1 MKKNNKFLL
10 SMISLFVFAIV
21 LVLPATA
28 AQAAKKPSLKSAK
41 LLVTQMPGNTK
52 TYGGIC
58 IINIK
63 NLSDSDKITNVKF
76 NGKCIKDPTNTI
88 MDQATRSGQ
97 WMCINECRNLKM
109 GKKNTVS
116 FTVKKGKK
124 SYHLKTTVKATVNKP
139 FKSFKVGGKNYASA
153 FKGKMQSKLKLTTGK
168 KVKFS
173 WKASS
178 GYKNIDVAVNRQI
191 GEDWE
196 TYSVRNNS
204 SFTLQP
210 GDVINIH
217 YYINHASQSSVYL
230 IYVK

>member
-1 MKKNNKFLL
+1 
-10 SMISLFVFAIV
+10 MISLFVFAIV

-109 GKKNTVS
+109 GKKNKDS
-116 FTVKKGKK
+116 RE
-124 SYHLKTTVKATVNKP
+124 AE
-139 FKSFKVGGKNYASA
+139 A
-153 FKGKMQSKLKLTTGK
+153 K
-168 KVKFS
+168 KVKQQLAAL
-173 WKASS
+173 KR
-178 GYKNIDVAVNRQI
+178 RQAAKK
-191 GEDWE
+191 
-196 TYSVRNNS
+196 S
-204 SFTLQP
+204 
-210 GDVINIH
+210 
-217 YYINHASQSSVYL
+217 
-230 IYVK
+230 K